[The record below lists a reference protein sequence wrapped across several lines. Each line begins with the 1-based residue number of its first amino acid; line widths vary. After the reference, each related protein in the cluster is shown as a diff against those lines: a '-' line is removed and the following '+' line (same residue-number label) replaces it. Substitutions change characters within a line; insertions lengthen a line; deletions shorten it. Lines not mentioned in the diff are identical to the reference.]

1 MFFFR
6 FTTECHDCV
15 VHNTSGNSV
24 YLPLTSLKDVDLR
37 DQGYEK
43 KEKADHYYTQHLL
56 VSLVKEMNYSGTP
69 LMRPPLGH
77 KILVVITRWSH

>member
-24 YLPLTSLKDVDLR
+24 RLPLTSLKDVDLR

-56 VSLVKEMNYSGTP
+56 VSLVKEMNYSQGC
-69 LMRPPLGH
+69 
-77 KILVVITRWSH
+77 K